1 MCLERRHPMLQDD
14 DIILHLFCA
23 VTDSLGKE
31 DYKHPQ
37 GKLYLSEV
45 MLIGILFALKG
56 TSFRRYYKWLLKRK
70 LFEDLP
76 ERSRLQRL
84 LITHQ
89 ERCNQFLDNP
99 TFFTVLDSFGIEVIH
114 PIREGRSKQSQTVS
128 QKGVSNH
135 RWIVGRKLAVTI
147 NQALQVVKTSDD
159 TANVSD
165 TIFDKEHALEES
177 ITLTDRGFKK
187 KEGTPKTFKICPKGK
202 WNERMVIETLFSLW
216 TRICNAKRSFHR
228 SQEGFK
234 AKMSYLISLSNLVL
248 GLNEKLGFRRLSMVQ
263 WAL

>member
-1 MCLERRHPMLQDD
+1 MLQDD

-23 VTDSLGKE
+23 VANSLGEE

-37 GKLYLSEV
+37 GKLYLSEII
-45 MLIGILFALKG
+45 LIGVLFALRG
-56 TSFRRYYKWLLKRK
+56 TSFRRFYKWLLKQK
-70 LFEDLP
+70 VFMDLP

-84 LITHQ
+84 LINK
-89 ERCNQFLDNP
+89 RNYCNQFLGSA
-99 TFFTVLDSFGIEVIH
+99 TFFVVLDSLGIEVIH
-114 PIREGRSKQSQTVS
+114 PIREGRSKQSQKLS

-147 NQALQVVKTSDD
+147 NQSLQVVKMSDD

-165 TIFDKEHALEES
+165 TIFDEQHALEGS

-187 KEGTPKTFKICPKGK
+187 KEGTPQTFKICPKGK

-216 TRICNAKRSFHR
+216 TRICNAKKSFHR
-228 SQEGFK
+228 STEGIK
-234 AKMSYLISLSNLVL
+234 AKLAYLVSLSNLIV